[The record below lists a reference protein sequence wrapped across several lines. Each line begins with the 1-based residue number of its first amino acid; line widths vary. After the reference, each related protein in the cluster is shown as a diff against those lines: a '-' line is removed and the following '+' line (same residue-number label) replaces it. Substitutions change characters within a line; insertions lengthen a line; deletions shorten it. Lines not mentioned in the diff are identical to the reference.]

1 VLVLA
6 NWKEHFPD
14 VLQKLLPRPLS
25 DHSSILVEVG
35 RMAWGKSAFKFEN
48 MWLKTEGFLDKVRG
62 WWTGYSFGG
71 FPSFVLASKMKVLK

>member
-1 VLVLA
+1 
-6 NWKEHFPD
+6 
-14 VLQKLLPRPLS
+14 
-25 DHSSILVEVG
+25 
-35 RMAWGKSAFKFEN
+35 MAWGKSAFKFEN